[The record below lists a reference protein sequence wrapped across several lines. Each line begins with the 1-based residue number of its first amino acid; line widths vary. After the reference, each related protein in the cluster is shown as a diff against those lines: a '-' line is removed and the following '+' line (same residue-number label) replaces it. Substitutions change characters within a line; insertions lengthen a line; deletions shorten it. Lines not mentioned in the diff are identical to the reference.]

1 VARFTPSDPIKVYF
15 QAGINIASIVR
26 TNSTNLITFGS
37 VLNSTFYL
45 EANDDL
51 GTKEWLPLGSVPG
64 NDLLQSLS
72 DTAAPAHGERFYRIR
87 VTTS

>member
-1 VARFTPSDPIKVYF
+1 VTFRAVIFRRTELVVARFTPSDPIK
-15 QAGINIASIVR
+15 
-26 TNSTNLITFGS
+26 